1 MRDDDCGSRGASTV
15 GGTLGAPTGSGRTPV
30 TVYEQTVARVKSRDA
45 VRGQIGDYE
54 KLGRVGEGTYGVVYR
69 GREHATGQIV
79 ALKKVRMDKEKDGI
93 PVTAVREMGILMR
106 CRKHPHIVE
115 LLRVVQ
121 GKNNGIFLVF
131 EYCEHDVGKLM
142 QSMRRPFSVS
152 EVKTLTTQLLSAVR
166 FLHGIH
172 VFHRDLKMSNLLL
185 NNKGELKLC
194 DLGLARQF
202 APKPDNTETYTAKV
216 VTLWYRAPELLLGQ
230 RNYDCAID
238 MWAVGC
244 ILAEFLKHKP
254 IFPGK
259 TETDTV
265 NKHFAELG
273 APNEQIWPGWAS
285 LPFAKTFQVP
295 NQPYNLLSIHFQ
307 EFGVEGVDLLVGL
320 LTYDP
325 RKRIR
330 ATQALGAGLSQSP
343 HTASVI
349 AHTRPAKG
357 LLRPEGTIPSDC
369 YPDCLLIP
377 IPHTHG
383 RETDIYFYNLRVS
396 FSSEKLAPETETAKR
411 NAHVPVASRKHRGE
425 RLHAGAGNGFR
436 GSRGVGSTGR

>member
-15 GGTLGAPTGSGRTPV
+15 GGTLGAPSGSGRTPV

-330 ATQALGAGLSQSP
+330 ATQALGFPFLQKNSHPKPKPQKEMPTFRSL
-343 HTASVI
+343 HESIVESASTPVRG
-349 AHTRPAKG
+349 TVFG
-357 LLRPEGTIPSDC
+357 DPEGWGVRDG
-369 YPDCLLIP
+369 D
-377 IPHTHG
+377 G
-383 RETDIYFYNLRVS
+383 AGVRD
-396 FSSEKLAPETETAKR
+396 EKGDAAKTERDAKR
-411 NAHVPVASRKHRGE
+411 KRQSDG
-425 RLHAGAGNGFR
+425 
-436 GSRGVGSTGR
+436 GRR